1 MTEPRLYIVGSGGVG
16 QMALQIAHDMKQQN
30 VTNWNL
36 DGVFDDDEERHG
48 EKILGVEI
56 RGSVNELT
64 DVRRGNIVVAIA
76 NPKIKL
82 EIAEFIENG
91 TKHTPIT
98 LRHPDSWIGEN
109 VDIGEGS
116 ILYPGVKIDP
126 NVHVGKHVQ
135 LNKNVTIGHDADI
148 GRGTTFAPG
157 VNLGGHTDIKRGVY
171 FGINS
176 ATIQELTVEEYVK
189 VGAGATVVGDI
200 PKNTIVVGTPAEP
213 IK

>member
-1 MTEPRLYIVGSGGVG
+1 MTESRLYIIGSGGVG
-16 QMALQIAHDMKQQN
+16 QLALQIAHDMNQQN

-36 DGVFDDDEERHG
+36 AGVFDDDEERHG
-48 EKILGVEI
+48 ERILGVEI
-56 RGSVNELT
+56 RGSVDELT
-64 DVRRGNIVVAIA
+64 DVRHGNIVVAIA

-82 EIAEFIENG
+82 EIAEFIEDE
-91 TKHTPIT
+91 TKHTPAT
-98 LRHPDSWIGEN
+98 LRHPNSWIGEN

-126 NVHVGKHVQ
+126 NVHVGEHVQ

-148 GRGTTFAPG
+148 ERGTTFAPG

-176 ATIQELTVEEYVK
+176 ATIQELTVEEYAK

-200 PKNTIVVGTPAEP
+200 PKNTTVVGTPAEP